1 MSENYGNQIANPVAA
16 RVGKESCKTFGA
28 RGAQEYLRQQ
38 PELILGDNWIGQTTN
53 HLYAVARLSQFS
65 KGQEKYQKKC

>member
-1 MSENYGNQIANPVAA
+1 MSENYGKQIANPVIT
-16 RVGKESCKTFGA
+16 RVGKESSKEICA
-28 RGAQEYLRQQ
+28 RGSQELLRQQ
-38 PELILGDNWIGQTTN
+38 LELILGDNLIGRTTN